1 MRRQGRLP
9 GRRWRLGR
17 RWRAGRLGR
26 RLGRWWRR
34 GGLGGGGLCGDGNM
48 GGGGEGDLQRGPQSV
63 QSVPNSQYEEYS
75 WPNPPSSHVLS
86 REKLHVSLQLQPI
99 GCLGGGGF
107 GGGGGGHGGGDGGFG
122 GDGGEGGGGGRGYT
136 NVCPLQLVGCSVS
149 SSGTQAYRQRSIR
162 TARRCASA
170 TRAIEPT
177 PSSSKKRPKGLWPP
191 KYAKGGAVSCDF
203 AFKPFKVNAT
213 CPPIFSLGVTLPL
226 RFHS

>member
-1 MRRQGRLP
+1 
-9 GRRWRLGR
+9 
-17 RWRAGRLGR
+17 
-26 RLGRWWRR
+26 
-34 GGLGGGGLCGDGNM
+34 M

-177 PSSSKKRPKGLWPP
+177 PSSSKKRPKGLWPR
-191 KYAKGGAVSCDF
+191 AKICKRGRRVVRFRVQAVQGECDVS
-203 AFKPFKVNAT
+203 AYILTWRHPSTSVSQLMV
-213 CPPIFSLGVTLPL
+213 FSTSPADFPSHDPRMIVGM
-226 RFHS
+226 S